1 MVLDAVAPKRPG
13 RPRGV
18 PPPPKHL
25 LTGRIRHLVDVAHSG
40 NLADAC
46 RLTMVSY
53 PTLSSLYLGSSVA
66 PNLRTL
72 EAIGSPYGL
81 DAAWFVD
88 EDEPGAIPVL
98 GKVGLA
104 PPDPKDHKGKR
115 SLREVLIPFAAW
127 PMFELFRR
135 LEIQLGD
142 LDPTAERPIVGE
154 AGADAFTFRLTTF
167 LLQPLL
173 NAERLGL
180 VRIPAAVDPA
190 AGGQTAAS
198 PVDPQWVA
206 RLRAVGEMW
215 EAVLQPLLSSE
226 ATI

>member
-1 MVLDAVAPKRPG
+1 MSESVVPRLRG

-18 PPPPKHL
+18 LPPPKHL
-25 LTGRIRHLVDVAHSG
+25 LTGRLRHLVDVAHYG
-40 NLADAC
+40 NLTDAC

-81 DAAWFVD
+81 DAGWFVD
-88 EDEPGAIPVL
+88 EDEPGTIPIL

-104 PPDPKDHKGKR
+104 PPDPKDGKARR

-127 PMFELFRR
+127 PMFELFRSVETR
-135 LEIQLGD
+135 LGHLA
-142 LDPTAERPIVGE
+142 PTTERPIVGE
-154 AGADAFTFRLTTF
+154 ARDDAFTFRLTTF

-180 VRIPAAVDPA
+180 ARIPTAVDT
-190 AGGQTAAS
+190 AGRKRTAS
-198 PVDPQWVA
+198 PVDAQWVA
-206 RLRAVGEMW
+206 GLRVVGEMW
-215 EAVLQPLLSSE
+215 EVVLQPWLSSGS
-226 ATI
+226 